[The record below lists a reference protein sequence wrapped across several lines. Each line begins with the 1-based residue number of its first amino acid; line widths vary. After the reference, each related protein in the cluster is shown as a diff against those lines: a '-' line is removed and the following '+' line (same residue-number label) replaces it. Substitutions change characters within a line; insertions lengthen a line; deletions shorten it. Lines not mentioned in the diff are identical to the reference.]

1 MKIIYFLPAFL
12 LFQFFATPIVAC
24 SFSPKSFCSGSA
36 DLENNIIIAG
46 EIIGVDNDGIDV
58 RVFQWFKGNATSD
71 TIRVW
76 DGTDFDCNGF
86 FSMAA
91 GDLGGVG
98 DSVLLNLP
106 VIDSIEN
113 TWDVIGEYRRP
124 GYIQYTRS
132 LRLEGDTLFGFI
144 NGLPLGSSQNLYKV
158 SYDTFLDAWNNDDCP
173 KLILSSSEVSLKK
186 EDIRVINPFHQTLNI
201 QIDSKIQSNN
211 KLDLFSMTGQLI
223 KSKTSK
229 EHSISWKVPGLRSGI
244 YLLRITSEDKVVLS
258 FKVMKQ

>member
-1 MKIIYFLPAFL
+1 MKITYLLLAFL
-12 LFQFFATPIVAC
+12 LFQFITAPTVAC

-58 RVFQWFKGNATSD
+58 RVFQWFKGNSTSD

-98 DSVLLNLP
+98 DSALLNLP

-113 TWDVIGEYRRP
+113 AWDVIGDYRRP

-144 NGLPLGSSQNLYKV
+144 NGIPLGSSQNLYKV
-158 SYDTFLDAWNNDDCP
+158 SYETFLDAWNNDDCP
-173 KLILSSSEVSLKK
+173 KLILSSNEASLKK
-186 EDIRVINPFHQTLNI
+186 EDIRVINPFFQTLHI
-201 QIDSKIQSNN
+201 QINKKIQSNN
-211 KLDLFSMTGQLI
+211 KVDLFSMTGQLI
-223 KSKTSK
+223 KSETSN
-229 EHSISWKVPGLRSGI
+229 EQSISWNVSGLRSEI
-244 YLLRITSEDKVVLS
+244 YILRIMSEDKVVYS
-258 FKVMKQ
+258 FKVIKQ